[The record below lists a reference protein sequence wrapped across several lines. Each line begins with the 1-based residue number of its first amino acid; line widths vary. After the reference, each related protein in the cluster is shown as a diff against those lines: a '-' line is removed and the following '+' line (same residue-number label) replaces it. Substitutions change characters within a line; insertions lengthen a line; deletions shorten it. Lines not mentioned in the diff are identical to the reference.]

1 MTFSSIPFIVYFLP
15 AVLVLYY
22 ALSFST
28 VAQNIVLFFASLV
41 FYAWGAPGS
50 WLLLVLVILLNSLL
64 SYAIGRASGDSRRRI
79 YILSVLLNLALLVF
93 YRVTGFALEALQ
105 PFLHHGLTFS
115 KTPPPGLTIF
125 VMHAIG
131 YLTDVHTKEIEPQT
145 PFDVG
150 ITIAMFP
157 FVVNGPVQ
165 RACDVADQL
174 HDRRFSPR
182 LVSLGVCRFVVG
194 LAKLNLL
201 VACFEGI
208 ADNVFSLATINA
220 TEYSVPA
227 ALSWLGL
234 VCYIMQMY
242 FELSGIS
249 DLAIGLGMLFGFRL
263 HENFEEP
270 FTSLSLGEFFR
281 RWNIGVM
288 RWFRFYLERPL
299 LGEKDD
305 RLDRGNPHILSFILM
320 GLWYG
325 TGVTYLLWG
334 ALMGAVVLL
343 ENIIGYPERLPK
355 LLRRVYTL
363 ALVVLGMVILRSQDI
378 YQVSRYYLDLFAL
391 NHNGV
396 LSGLALLIV
405 RENWYYLIVGFA
417 FLLPIA
423 KYANRRLFEN
433 PGAPWSRICSLL
445 YPAAMALLFAVCML
459 YIVVGKYYPTL

>member
-1 MTFSSIPFIVYFLP
+1 MTFSSIPFIIYFLP

-28 VAQNIVLFFASLV
+28 IAQNILLFVASLV

-50 WLLLVLVILLNSLL
+50 WLLLVLVILLNSLF
-64 SYAIGRASGDSRRRI
+64 SYAISRSSGNARRRI
-79 YILSVLLNLALLVF
+79 YILSVLMNVALLVF
-93 YRVTGFALEALQ
+93 YRLTGMALDLTQ
-105 PFLHHGLTFS
+105 PLLHHGLTFS
-115 KTPPPGLTIF
+115 RTPPPGLTIF
-125 VMHAIG
+125 IMHAIG
-131 YLTDVHTKEIEPQT
+131 YLTDVHTKEIEAQT

-150 ITIAMFP
+150 ISIAMFP

-165 RACDVADQL
+165 RPCDIADQL
-174 HDRRFSPR
+174 HERHFSPR
-182 LVSLGVCRFVVG
+182 LVSLGVCRFVIG

-208 ADNVFSLATINA
+208 SDNIFSLATINA

-234 VCYIMQMY
+234 LCYVMQIY
-242 FELSGIS
+242 YELSGIS
-249 DLAIGLGMLFGFRL
+249 DMAIGLGMLFGFRF

-305 RLDRGNPHILSFILM
+305 RLDHGNPHVLSFILM
-320 GLWYG
+320 GFWYG

-334 ALMGAVVLL
+334 VLMGTIVFL
-343 ENIIGYPERLPK
+343 ENIIGYPERMPK
-355 LLRRVYTL
+355 ALRRVYTL
-363 ALVVLGMVILRSQDI
+363 FLVLLGMVILRSQDI
-378 YQVSRYYLDLFAL
+378 YQVSRYYLDLFSL

-396 LSGLALLIV
+396 ASGLALLII
-405 RENWYYLIVGFA
+405 RENWYYLLAGIV
-417 FLLPIA
+417 FLFPIA
-423 KYANRRLFEN
+423 RSANRRLFEN
-433 PGAPWSRICSLL
+433 PGAPWSRFCSLL
-445 YPAAMALLFAVCML
+445 YPIGMTLLFAVCLL
-459 YIVVGKYYPTL
+459 YIVTGNYYPTL